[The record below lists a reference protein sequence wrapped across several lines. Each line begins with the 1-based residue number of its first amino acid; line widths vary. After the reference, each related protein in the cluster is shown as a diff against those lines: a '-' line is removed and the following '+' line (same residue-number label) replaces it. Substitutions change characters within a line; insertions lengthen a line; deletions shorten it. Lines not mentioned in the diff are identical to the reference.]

1 MPVHLITGDDPSLIS
16 AQITQTVATLAG
28 ENDTASVLE
37 DLDLG
42 ADTID
47 EREHAANLVIASL
60 ATPAFLTPLRI
71 VLVRNLQAPTAAELG
86 SIAAML
92 PDIDP
97 TVEAVFVSQGGRLAK
112 AFTDAFKGVGGV
124 EIATKV
130 PDRQKDRSVWVEEQ
144 FSHAGLKYE
153 PGAIAAVMSWI
164 GNEPGRLMSVID
176 TLKSTFGVKAKL
188 SAEDIAPFLGAAG
201 SVAPWDLTD
210 PIDNGDTRKALMML
224 ARMLAGNAYAAMQI
238 MAILRGHY
246 EPMLQLDGAVVSNM
260 DDVEYLTGKKGFRA
274 EKIWSQQRR
283 LGSEGVFRAIELLAE
298 ADIDLRGGK
307 DWDDNLVLEVLVAR
321 LARLSPPA
329 AKSQG
334 RRVTS
339 KR

>member
-1 MPVHLITGDDPSLIS
+1 
-16 AQITQTVATLAG
+16 
-28 ENDTASVLE
+28 
-37 DLDLG
+37 
-42 ADTID
+42 
-47 EREHAANLVIASL
+47 
-60 ATPAFLTPLRI
+60 
-71 VLVRNLQAPTAAELG
+71 
-86 SIAAML
+86 
-92 PDIDP
+92 
-97 TVEAVFVSQGGRLAK
+97 LAK